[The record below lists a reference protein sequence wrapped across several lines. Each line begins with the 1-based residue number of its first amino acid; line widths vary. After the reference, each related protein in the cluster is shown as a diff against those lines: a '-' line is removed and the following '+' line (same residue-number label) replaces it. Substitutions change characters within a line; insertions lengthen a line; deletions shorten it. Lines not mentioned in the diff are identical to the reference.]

1 MTHTEKQQ
9 PEMEQE
15 AGEGGCR
22 GETLVAGLA
31 TWLLCLWGQHD
42 KRESGPGRAAF
53 AWEEQRPDA
62 SRPTAEG
69 T

>member
-1 MTHTEKQQ
+1 MAHTEKQQ

-15 AGEGGCR
+15 AGEGGRR

-31 TWLLCLWGQHD
+31 TWLLCLRGQHD

-53 AWEEQRPDA
+53 VWEEQCADA
-62 SRPTAEG
+62 SRPKAEG